1 MITRALRS
9 SLMGLALGTA
19 VIGMAVAAESPGQ
32 IDNPA
37 TANPA
42 PQNRPVMG
50 GAPSGLPRAD
60 RDNPGFREDRRL
72 GMDQDREAN
81 KRRFDIDRDRDR
93 NADRDLQ
100 TGNELH
106 PSAPVQPSTGAR

>member
-1 MITRALRS
+1 
-9 SLMGLALGTA
+9 MGLTLGAA
-19 VIGMAVAAESPGQ
+19 VIGMAVAAESPRD

-42 PQNRPVMG
+42 LQNRAVQP
-50 GAPSGLPRAD
+50 PRDQDTNRD
-60 RDNPGFREDRRL
+60 RGFREDRRL

-93 NADRDLQ
+93 NADPDRDLQ

-106 PSAPVQPSTGAR
+106 PSEPVQPSTGAR

>member
-1 MITRALRS
+1 
-9 SLMGLALGTA
+9 MGLALGTA

-60 RDNPGFREDRRL
+60 RDNPGFREDHVLTGSLSLPHARYQTE
-72 GMDQDREAN
+72 DQTAHMPTE
-81 KRRFDIDRDRDR
+81 
-93 NADRDLQ
+93 
-100 TGNELH
+100 
-106 PSAPVQPSTGAR
+106 